1 MLDSGG
7 GRDFVLDGQRR
18 QEGRDLAGA
27 HLGGVPLAVEE
38 DEPPDPVD
46 VRLLGPPAVVPRAD
60 GLPNPIEKS
69 GRTRNGRVCFA

>member
-1 MLDSGG
+1 MILGG
-7 GRDFVLDGQRR
+7 GRDLVLHGQRR
-18 QEGRDLAGA
+18 QEGRDLSGA

-69 GRTRNGRVCFA
+69 GRTRSGRVCFA